1 MYCQVKDMTR
11 LGDRTCHKCNSEI
24 MENYLRYTESTACFI
39 QVSLQLLDGC
49 FMNRRLNPI
58 PVAKMRGCACPRAQP
73 ISVLLIH
80 FLHFWLFFPLN
91 LAALSPKL

>member
-1 MYCQVKDMTR
+1 MYCQVKDITR

-24 MENYLRYTESTACFI
+24 MENYLRYTESTACSI

-73 ISVLLIH
+73 IFRSPDPLPALLAVLS
-80 FLHFWLFFPLN
+80 FESSCFK
-91 LAALSPKL
+91 S